1 MGGSRLMLAKQ
12 RRRRALPVLRRQP
25 WKRRATGTARNIP
38 TLHRANPV
46 QQAEPLQG
54 FESVYGAV
62 APTNAYGRTTLLEN
76 EYAPPPRPLILR
88 VFLRTVGLA
97 SDITLLVLL
106 SPCFAAWFVYR
117 ALRNFIRSRRSAS

>member
-12 RRRRALPVLRRQP
+12 RRRRALPILRRQP

-46 QQAEPLQG
+46 QQAEPIQS
-54 FESVYGAV
+54 FEAVYRTA
-62 APTNAYGRTTLLEN
+62 APTNVRGNTAFLDN

-88 VFLRTVGLA
+88 VFLRAVGLA

-106 SPCFAAWFVYR
+106 SPCFAAWFIYR
-117 ALRNFIRSRRSAS
+117 ALRNFIRSRRSGS